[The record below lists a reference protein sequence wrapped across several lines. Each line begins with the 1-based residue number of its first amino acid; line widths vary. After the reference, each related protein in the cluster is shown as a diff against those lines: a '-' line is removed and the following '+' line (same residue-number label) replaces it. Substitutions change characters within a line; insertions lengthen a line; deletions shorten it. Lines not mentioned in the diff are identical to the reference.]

1 MRSLDTIATTAVP
14 KQQRGSRTMAAP
26 SRNAQLLTP
35 DELTGRLDELYR
47 ALDEFNDG
55 YYFESHE
62 TLEDL
67 WLVTP
72 LPERTLFQGIIQIA
86 AAYVHLAR
94 GEVPGAISCSTR
106 RSRSCGPLSRRRSA
120 STLPRWQGRRRTCAS
135 GCRQT
140 GLAGRFGGC
149 WPTRRDGC
157 MHERRLARAGWQR
170 WGNCNYTP
178 MCFLQ
183 NAHSI
188 LVRGVTHEDP
198 ACRR

>member
-1 MRSLDTIATTAVP
+1 
-14 KQQRGSRTMAAP
+14 MAAP

-94 GEVPGAISCSTR
+94 GEVPGAIKLLDAAVAKLR
-106 RSRSCGPLSRRRSA
+106 AFEPAALGIDVAAMAGAAAYVRQRLSSDGAGGSIRGLLA
-120 STLPRWQGRRRTCAS
+120 DAPRW
-135 GCRQT
+135 
-140 GLAGRFGGC
+140 
-149 WPTRRDGC
+149 
-157 MHERRLARAGWQR
+157 MYARAAPR
-170 WGNCNYTP
+170 
-178 MCFLQ
+178 
-183 NAHSI
+183 
-188 LVRGVTHEDP
+188 
-198 ACRR
+198 